1 MSMLPI
7 ADNLPSTMFTPLVVV
22 LVGSAVLSILAGR
35 ARANEDRAGAERFST
50 IAFAL
55 VLLSAAYVLVLL
67 IAAVVSY
74 PNRVSDMLII
84 LVVVGIFFA
93 LLLFIF
99 FVIAEILPG
108 ARRRGR
114 ER

>member
-22 LVGSAVLSILAGR
+22 LVGVAVLSILAGR

-50 IAFAL
+50 IGFGL
-55 VLLSAAYVLVLL
+55 VLLSAVYVVVLF
-67 IAAVVSY
+67 IAALASY
-74 PNRVSDMLII
+74 FNRVYDMVVI
-84 LVVVGIFFA
+84 LVVVGVFFA
-93 LLLFIF
+93 VLLFLF
-99 FVIAEILPG
+99 FAIAEIIPAAL
-108 ARRRGR
+108 RRGR

>member
-7 ADNLPSTMFTPLVVV
+7 ADNLPSTMFTPLVLV
-22 LVGSAVLSILAGR
+22 LVGYAVLSIMAGR
-35 ARANEDRAGAERFST
+35 ARANEDRASAERFST

-55 VLLSAAYVLVLL
+55 VLLSAALVLVLL

-74 PNRVSDMLII
+74 PSRIYDMLII
-84 LVVVGIFFA
+84 LVVVGVFFA
-93 LLLFIF
+93 LLLFLF
-99 FVIAEILPG
+99 FVIAEILPS
-108 ARRRGR
+108 ALRRGR